1 MGSLLE
7 IMGHEV
13 RLAHDG
19 LEAVEVASGFRPDV
33 VLMDIGMP
41 RQNGYDAARWIRAR
55 PWAGSTVLIALTGW
69 GQLDDK
75 ARAREAGFDYHFTKP
90 AESRG
95 APDACWKASP
105 DATAVPPPHP
115 RPGTVSRDVPLPRPA
130 HPVCLFIP
138 GAGTYHEVVRRDRA
152 EVAAIAVQAGVIT

>member
-41 RQNGYDAARWIRAR
+41 RQNGYDAARSIREQ

-75 ARAREAGFDYHFTKP
+75 ARATRGGLRLPLHEARR
-90 AESRG
+90 SRG
-95 APDACWKASP
+95 APDPAGG
-105 DATAVPPPHP
+105 PP
-115 RPGTVSRDVPLPRPA
+115 
-130 HPVCLFIP
+130 
-138 GAGTYHEVVRRDRA
+138 RRDGGPA
-152 EVAAIAVQAGVIT
+152 PASAARDGLA